1 MEEML
6 KEILYTVKNI
16 EKRIDKIEK
25 RQDEFDQKLEKMSND
40 FDQKLD
46 QRFAQMNEE
55 LDQKFDQR
63 FAQINE
69 EFDKKLDKS
78 NNETAIEIREL
89 AETISKIMNK
99 KHDELLAKID
109 EVIKQNQIDHNIFA
123 AKQKWLESEIEKIN
137 MQKVG

>member
-1 MEEML
+1 MNEELDQKFDQRFAQMNEEL
-6 KEILYTVKNI
+6 
-16 EKRIDKIEK
+16 
-25 RQDEFDQKLEKMSND
+25 DQKLER
-40 FDQKLD
+40 
-46 QRFAQMNEE
+46 RFAQMNEE